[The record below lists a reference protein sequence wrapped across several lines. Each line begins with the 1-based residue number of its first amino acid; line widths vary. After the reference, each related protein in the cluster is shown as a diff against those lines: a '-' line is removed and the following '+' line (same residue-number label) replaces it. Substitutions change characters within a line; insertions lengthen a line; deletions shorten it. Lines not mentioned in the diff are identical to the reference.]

1 MIIQMKNRYIIAF
14 MALTISL
21 SGCTKL
27 DEKLNGQIGNG
38 GINSGNVADLLN
50 GSYKAMRSPFQGPF
64 GFWALQEFPS
74 DEAIVP
80 TRAGDWDDNGAWRA
94 LHLHRWEADHT
105 RISSSFRDLNGV
117 SYSATNVLLYNPTP
131 EQAAQARFLRA
142 FAQFS
147 ILDGWGQVPYREPGD
162 DVSLPSKV
170 RKAPE
175 EIAYLIAELTAI
187 IPSLPDGVNYLANK
201 DAGKMLLMKCYLNK
215 GAFLNRAVPTFD
227 AAEMAKVITLADE
240 IINSGKYQLAKNYFD
255 NFAPKNDEIS
265 KENVFTSQNIGGSD
279 AGGVRDMW
287 TMPLHYNQTP
297 NGNNGFSTLSD
308 FYKKFEASD
317 QRIGGA
323 YAGVT
328 DVSGVKVG
336 FLIGQQLDE
345 KGALIKDRRNN
356 NLSFTPEVS
365 NVETDPNHLEV
376 AGIRVIKY
384 PIDYVYGSTGKA
396 DNDWVYYRYSD
407 VLLMKAEAQ
416 LRTGLGGPAL
426 TLVNGLRTV
435 RGASILGSL
444 TLDNLLDERGREFF
458 WEGVRR
464 QDLIRFGKFLTPWQE
479 KQADDPRNLVFP
491 IPDNQLSNP
500 NYVQNAGY

>member
-1 MIIQMKNRYIIAF
+1 MKNRYIIAF
-14 MALTISL
+14 VALTISL

-117 SYSATNVLLYNPTP
+117 SYAATNVLLYNPTP
-131 EQAAQARFLRA
+131 GQAAEARFLRA

-187 IPSLPDGVNYLANK
+187 IPSLPDGANYLANK

-255 NFAPKNDEIS
+255 NFAPNNDAIS

-287 TMPLHYNQTP
+287 TMPLHYNQKP

-308 FYKKFEASD
+308 FYKKFEATD

-323 YAGVT
+323 L
-328 DVSGVKVG
+328 S
-336 FLIGQQLDE
+336 LIH
-345 KGALIKDRRNN
+345 I
-356 NLSFTPEVS
+356 
-365 NVETDPNHLEV
+365 
-376 AGIRVIKY
+376 
-384 PIDYVYGSTGKA
+384 
-396 DNDWVYYRYSD
+396 
-407 VLLMKAEAQ
+407 
-416 LRTGLGGPAL
+416 
-426 TLVNGLRTV
+426 
-435 RGASILGSL
+435 
-444 TLDNLLDERGREFF
+444 
-458 WEGVRR
+458 
-464 QDLIRFGKFLTPWQE
+464 
-479 KQADDPRNLVFP
+479 
-491 IPDNQLSNP
+491 
-500 NYVQNAGY
+500 

>member
-1 MIIQMKNRYIIAF
+1 MKNKYIIAF
-14 MALTISL
+14 MVLTISL
-21 SGCTKL
+21 SACTKL

-50 GSYKAMRSPFQGPF
+50 ASYKAMRSPYQGPF
-64 GFWALQEFPS
+64 GFWSLQEFPS

-117 SYSATNVLLYNPTP
+117 SYAATNVLLYNPTP
-131 EQAAQARFLRA
+131 VQGAAARFLRA

-147 ILDGWGQVPYREPGD
+147 ILDGWGQVPYREPGE

-175 EIAYLIAELTAI
+175 QIDYLISELTAI
-187 IPSLPDGVNYLANK
+187 IPLLTDGPNYFANK
-201 DAGKMLLMKCYLNK
+201 DAAKMLLMKCYLNK

-227 AAEMAKVITLADE
+227 AADMAKVIALADE
-240 IINSGKYQLAKNYFD
+240 IINSGKYQLTTNYFD
-255 NFAPKNDEIS
+255 NFAPNNDKLS
-265 KENVFTSQNIGGSD
+265 KENIFTAQNIGGSD
-279 AGGVRDMW
+279 AGDVKNMW
-287 TMPLHYNQTP
+287 VPPLHYNQNP
-297 NGNNGFSTLSD
+297 NGYNGFATLSD
-308 FYKKFEASD
+308 FYKKFEATD

-328 DVSGVKVG
+328 DISGVKVG
-336 FLIGQQLDE
+336 FLIGQQYNE
-345 KGALIKDRRNN
+345 KGVAIKDRRNN
-356 NLSFTPEVS
+356 NLIFTPEVS

-384 PIDYVYGSTGKA
+384 PIDYVNGATDKA
-396 DNDWVYYRYSD
+396 ENDWVYYRYSD

-416 LRTGLGGPAL
+416 LRTGLTGPAL
-426 TLVNGLRTV
+426 TVVNSLRTF
-435 RGASILGSL
+435 RGASAFGSL
-444 TLDNLLDERGREFF
+444 TVDNLLDERGREFF

-479 KQADDPRNLVFP
+479 KAVDNPRNLVFP
-491 IPDNQLSNP
+491 IPDNQLTNP
-500 NYVQNAGY
+500 NYIQNAGY